1 MQVPAM
7 RQLETLIFKKIG
19 ENGLTVAKMTPFVTP
34 MRLGA
39 VLKNISNEV
48 KESTKEIRGPRLGA
62 PKNAI
67 DGFLKKNNIDRDD
80 LQEKKTKKGDFYF
93 YSLKIN
99 TQSLSDILSRVFTEI
114 IQEFN
119 WPKSMYW
126 GDNYSLKWVRPI
138 RAIVAVLFDNKGR
151 DYA

>member
-19 ENGLTVAKMTPFVTP
+19 ENGLSVAKLVPFVTP

-62 PKNAI
+62 PENAI
-67 DGFLKKNNIDRDD
+67 NGFLKKNNIDRND

-114 IQEFN
+114 LHEFN
-119 WPKSMYW
+119 WQKSIL
-126 GDNYSLKWVRPI
+126 GDNYSLNGSDQ
-138 RAIVAVLFDNKGR
+138 LEL
-151 DYA
+151 

>member
-1 MQVPAM
+1 
-7 RQLETLIFKKIG
+7 
-19 ENGLTVAKMTPFVTP
+19 

-62 PKNAI
+62 PENAI
-67 DGFLKKNNIDRDD
+67 DGFLKKNNIDRND

-114 IQEFN
+114 LHEFN
-119 WPKSMYW
+119 WQ
-126 GDNYSLKWVRPI
+126 NH
-138 RAIVAVLFDNKGR
+138 VLGG
-151 DYA
+151 